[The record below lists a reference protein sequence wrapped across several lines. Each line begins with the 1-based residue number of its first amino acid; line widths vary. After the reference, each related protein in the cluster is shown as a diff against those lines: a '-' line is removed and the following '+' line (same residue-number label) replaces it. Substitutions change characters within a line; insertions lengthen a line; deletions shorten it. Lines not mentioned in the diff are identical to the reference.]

1 VRRLLALLF
10 GSLMLAA
17 LLPTAHVAAGGWAV
31 TTLDEMPPAVRAG
44 EVVPVGFVIRQ
55 HGVTPVAPDGDIGL
69 EVHSP
74 SGKVAYFAATP
85 SGAVGHY
92 VADVV
97 FPERGTARWTAHQG
111 WFAPQ
116 DLGIVDVGS
125 GTSTLSADMTTHG
138 WPSVIRLV
146 VPLLALLAAAVAAGD
161 AIRSRRRV
169 AT

>member
-1 VRRLLALLF
+1 MRRLLTLLF
-10 GSLMLAA
+10 GSLVLAA

-31 TTLDEMPPAVRAG
+31 TTLDEMPPVVRAG

-116 DLGIVDVGS
+116 DLGVVDVGT
-125 GTSTLSADMTTHG
+125 GTSPVSADMTTHG
-138 WPSVIRLV
+138 WPFVIRLV

-161 AIRSRRRV
+161 VIRSRRRV